1 MASPDDQLHF
11 ILIPL
16 MAQGHMIPM
25 IDMARLFAQR
35 GVIVTLVTT
44 PLNAFRFES
53 TIDRATK
60 SGLQIRLIQLR
71 FPCAEAGLPEGC
83 ENLDTLPSPD
93 MGKQFYVA
101 TSMLQQPLEQLLG
114 ELKPLPSCMISG
126 TTFPWTSHIARKLQI
141 PRLVF
146 HGTSC
151 FTLSCS
157 HNLLH
162 YKVNESVTSESES
175 LVVPGVP
182 DRIEFTKA
190 QLPGIFNVP
199 QDYQDLRNQMREAD
213 RTSYG
218 VVVNSFYELEPGYV
232 KEYQKAK
239 GNKVWCIGP
248 VSLCN
253 KEIVDKVERGNKASI
268 DEDQCLKWLDSRE
281 PNSVVYACLGSLSR
295 LMPSQLIEL
304 GLGLEASNRPFIWVI
319 GHQKSSDFGKWLSE
333 EGFEERTRGRGM
345 LIRGWAPQVLILSHP
360 ATGGFLTHCGWNSTL
375 EGVCAGVPMI
385 TWPLSSDQFY
395 NEKIAVQ
402 IWRIG
407 VRMGVEISA
416 RWGEEEKAVGVLV
429 KREEIKKAV
438 EQLMEEGEEGKE
450 RRKRAR
456 ELGEMANRA
465 IEVGG
470 SSHFSMTLLIQDIR
484 LLQASS
490 KQSNQ
495 CNTDKVP
502 IAKN

>member
-1 MASPDDQLHF
+1 
-11 ILIPL
+11 

-25 IDMARLFAQR
+25 IDMARLFAQC

-44 PLNAFRFES
+44 PLNAFRFQT

-60 SGLQIRLIQLR
+60 SGFQIRLIQLR

-83 ENLDTLPSPD
+83 ENLDTLPSQD
-93 MGKQFYVA
+93 LGKQFYAA

-114 ELKPLPSCMISG
+114 ELQPLPSCMISD
-126 TTFPWTSHIARKLQI
+126 TTLPWTSHVARKFQI

-151 FTLSCS
+151 FTLICS
-157 HNLLH
+157 HNLVH
-162 YKVNESVTSESES
+162 YKVHESVTSESES
-175 LVVPGVP
+175 IVVPGMP

-190 QLPGIFNVP
+190 QLPVSLNISL
-199 QDYQDLRNQMREAD
+199 DRMREAD
-213 RTSYG
+213 NKAYG

-253 KEIVDKVERGNKASI
+253 KETVDKVERGNKASI
-268 DEDQCLKWLDSRE
+268 DENQCLKWLDSKE
-281 PNSVVYACLGSLSR
+281 PNSVVYACLGSLSHLR
-295 LMPSQLIEL
+295 PSQLIEL
-304 GLGLEASNRPFIWVI
+304 GLGLEASKQPFIWVI
-319 GHQKSSDFGKWLSE
+319 GDQKSSDFEKWLSK
-333 EGFEERTRGRGM
+333 EGYEERTRGRGL

-360 ATGGFLTHCGWNSTL
+360 AMGGFLTHCGWNSTL

-385 TWPLSSDQFY
+385 TWPLFSDQFY

-407 VRMGVEISA
+407 VRVGVEIPVPL
-416 RWGEEEKAVGVLV
+416 GEEEKVGVFV
-429 KREEIKKAV
+429 KREQVKKAI
-438 EQLMEEGEEGKE
+438 ERLMDGGEEGKE

-456 ELGEMANRA
+456 ELQEMANRA
-465 IEVGG
+465 MEVGG
-470 SSHFSMTLLIQDIR
+470 SSHFSMTLLIQDIMH
-484 LLQASS
+484 QASS

-495 CNTDKVP
+495 ANSDKVLP
-502 IAKN
+502 ISKN

>member
-1 MASPDDQLHF
+1 MASPDNQLHF

-25 IDMARLFAQR
+25 IDMARLFAER

-60 SGLQIRLIQLR
+60 SGLQIRLIKIR
-71 FPCAEAGLPEGC
+71 FPCAEVGLPEGC
-83 ENLDTLPSPD
+83 ENIDILPSPD
-93 MGKQFYVA
+93 MGKQFYSA
-101 TSMLQQPLEQLLG
+101 TRMLQQPLEQLLG
-114 ELKPLPSCMISG
+114 ELKPLPSCMISD
-126 TTFPWTSHIARKLQI
+126 TALPWTSEIARKFQI

-151 FTLSCS
+151 FTLICS
-157 HNLLH
+157 HNLVH
-162 YKVNESVTSESES
+162 YKVHERVTSESES
-175 LVVPGVP
+175 FVLPGMP

-190 QLPGIFNVP
+190 QLPVPFNISVD
-199 QDYQDLRNQMREAD
+199 QIIEAEN
-213 RTSYG
+213 TAYG
-218 VVVNSFYELEPGYV
+218 VVANSFYELEPEYV
-232 KEYQKAK
+232 KEYQKVK
-239 GNKVWCIGP
+239 ENKVWCIGP

-253 KEIVDKVERGNKASI
+253 KETVDKVDRGNKTSI

-295 LMPSQLIEL
+295 LIPSQLIEL

-319 GHQKSSDFGKWLSE
+319 RRDQKSLDFEKWLSE
-333 EGFEERTRGRGM
+333 EGFEERTRGRGL

-395 NEKIAVQ
+395 NEKIAAQ

-407 VRMGVEISA
+407 VRVGVEIPLPK
-416 RWGEEEKAVGVLV
+416 GEEEKVGVMV
-429 KREEIKKAV
+429 KREEVKKAV
-438 EQLMEEGEEGKE
+438 ERLMDEGEEGKE

-456 ELGEMANRA
+456 ELEEMANRA
-465 IEVGG
+465 MEVGG
-470 SSHFSMTLLIQDIR
+470 SSHFSMTLLIQDIMH
-484 LLQASS
+484 QASTKKS
-490 KQSNQ
+490 
-495 CNTDKVP
+495 T
-502 IAKN
+502 

>member
-1 MASPDDQLHF
+1 MAPPDNQLHF
-11 ILIPL
+11 VLIPL

-25 IDMARLFAQR
+25 TDMARLFAQR
-35 GVIVTLVTT
+35 GVMVTLVTT
-44 PLNAFRFES
+44 PLNAFRFQT

-83 ENLDTLPSPD
+83 ENLDALPSTD
-93 MGKQFYVA
+93 MIKQFLAA

-114 ELKPLPSCMISG
+114 ELQPLPSCIISDN
-126 TTFPWTSHIARKLQI
+126 TLPWTSHIARNLHI
-141 PRLVF
+141 PRLIF
-146 HGTSC
+146 HGMSC
-151 FTLSCS
+151 FTLLCTR
-157 HNLLH
+157 NLLL
-162 YKVNESVTSESES
+162 YKVHESVTSESEAF
-175 LVVPGVP
+175 VVPGMP

-190 QLPGIFNVP
+190 QLPPTLHIPSDF
-199 QDYQDLRNQMREAD
+199 QDVVDQMREAEL
-213 RTSYG
+213 TAYG

-253 KEIVDKVERGNKASI
+253 KETVDKVERGNKASI
-268 DEDQCLKWLDSRE
+268 DENQCLKWLDSKE

-295 LMPSQLIEL
+295 LRPSQLIEL

-319 GHQKSSDFGKWLSE
+319 GDQNKSSDFSKWLSE
-333 EGFEERTRGRGM
+333 EGFEERTRGRGL

-360 ATGGFLTHCGWNSTL
+360 AMGGFLTHCGWNSTL

-385 TWPLSSDQFY
+385 TWPLFSEQFY

-407 VRMGVEISA
+407 VRVGVESSVP
-416 RWGEEEKAVGVLV
+416 WGEGEKAVGVLV
-429 KREEIKKAV
+429 KREEVKEAV
-438 EQLMEEGEEGKE
+438 EALMDEGEEGKE

-456 ELGEMANRA
+456 DLQEMAKKA
-465 IEVGG
+465 MEVEG
-470 SSHFSMTLLIQDIR
+470 SSHLSMTLLIKDIMH
-484 LLQASS
+484 QAST
-490 KQSNQ
+490 Q
-495 CNTDKVP
+495 
-502 IAKN
+502 